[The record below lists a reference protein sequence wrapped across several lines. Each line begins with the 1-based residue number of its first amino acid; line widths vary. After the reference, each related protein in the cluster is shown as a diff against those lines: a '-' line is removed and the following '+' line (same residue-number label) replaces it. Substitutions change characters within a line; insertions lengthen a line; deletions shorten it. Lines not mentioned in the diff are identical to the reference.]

1 MFANQR
7 LFNTILIDAFCH
19 SSKHIETGALDL
31 LKSSGHG
38 PSERYKNVSC
48 IFAQYLILYSSSIHQ

>member
-1 MFANQR
+1 LEEMFANQR

-31 LKSSGHG
+31 LSTVECRS
-38 PSERYKNVSC
+38 Y
-48 IFAQYLILYSSSIHQ
+48 